1 MQQSEQVILHDIKKA
16 VLEVVPDAGVI
27 LFGSRARNEAK
38 TESDWDILVL
48 TDEQVDEKFKRR
60 VRDRLF
66 YEGLEKEICISSLIF
81 NKSDWNGKFNRYP
94 LFFEI
99 KKEGIAV

>member
-1 MQQSEQVILHDIKKA
+1 VQNSQIILQGIKNA

-27 LFGSRARNEAK
+27 LFGSRARNEEK
-38 TESDWDILVL
+38 EESDWDILVL
-48 TDEQVDEKFKRR
+48 TNNHVDEPFKRK

-66 YEGLEKEICISSLIF
+66 YEGLEKEICISSLVF
-81 NKSDWNGKFNRYP
+81 NKKEWNEKFNRYP

-99 KKEGIAV
+99 NKDGIIV